1 MTKLYKTKFLLF
13 IVVLFVF
20 VCSGQN
26 NSKVYKETFKVADS
40 AILEIN
46 TSYADIEFDT
56 WDKNEVSIEAT
67 VILEGATEEDA
78 AIYFKNDPIQILGS
92 SKRIVITSNNKGPS
106 TFSNGHFN
114 VDDFSFN
121 MPEVNAMEHI
131 VVEIPE
137 LPEMPELPELPEM
150 PPLPSVSAFKF
161 DYKAY
166 EEEGEAYLKKWQKD
180 FDKNFDKDY
189 QKKIE
194 AWSEKMEA
202 KMQKAEIKREQAHQE
217 MEMAHKEK
225 ERAHKQ
231 REYAE
236 IEAHKVE
243 EEHKNNRVKKRTVF
257 ISRGGK
263 TKNFTIKK
271 KLKIMLPKSTKMNLN
286 IRHGE
291 VKLAQQ
297 TFNLKATLSHSNLS
311 GNIIEGN
318 NTMVNAS
325 YSPVAIQKW
334 NYGSLKADYS
344 DYITLDEVLF
354 LNLNT
359 TSSDVTINKILKKV
373 VINNKF
379 GPLKINYVD
388 NGFKDISITMQNA
401 ELECNLPN
409 SACNVDGLMYASELT
424 YPESVHVKKDC
435 SSNTT
440 MITGYHKNN
449 SSKKNI
455 SIDTKFSEVVLK

>member
-1 MTKLYKTKFLLF
+1 MTKLYKTKYLLLIIVLSVF
-13 IVVLFVF
+13 I
-20 VCSGQN
+20 CSGQKN
-26 NSKVYKETFKVADS
+26 NKVYKETFKVVDS
-40 AILEIN
+40 AILDIK

-78 AIYFKNDPIQILGS
+78 AMYFKDDPIQILGS
-92 SKRIVITSNNKGPS
+92 SKRIVVTSNNKGLS
-106 TFSNGHFN
+106 AFSSGHYN
-114 VDDFSFN
+114 MDDFSFN
-121 MPEVNAMEHI
+121 MPEVNAIEHI
-131 VVEIPE
+131 VVELPE
-137 LPEMPELPELPEM
+137 LPEMPKLPELPEM
-150 PPLPSVSAFKF
+150 PPLSSVSAFKF

-166 EEEGEAYLKKWQKD
+166 EEEGDAYLKKWQKD

-189 QKKIE
+189 QEKIE

-202 KMQKAEIKREQAHQE
+202 KMEKAEIKREKAHE
-217 MEMAHKEK
+217 KMEAVHLEIERLHKE
-225 ERAHKQ
+225 
-231 REYAE
+231 
-236 IEAHKVE
+236 IEHEHRLE
-243 EEHKNNRVKKRTVF
+243 EERHRNDAAAKRKVF
-257 ISRGGK
+257 LTKDGK
-263 TKNFTIKK
+263 AKNFNIKK
-271 KLKIMLPKSTKMNLN
+271 KLKIKVPKSIKMYLN

-297 TFNLKATLSHSNLS
+297 TFNLRATLSYSNLS

-325 YSPVAIQKW
+325 YSPVVIQKW

-344 DYITLDEVLF
+344 DYITLNEVLF

-359 TSSDVTINKILKKV
+359 TSSDVTINKIFKKV

-388 NGFKDISITMQNA
+388 SDFKDISITMQNA

-409 SACNVDGLMYASELT
+409 SACNLEGLMYASEIS

-435 SSNTT
+435 NSNTT
-440 MITGYHKNN
+440 MINGYHKNN

-455 SIDTKFSEVVLK
+455 TVDAKFSEVVLK

>member
-1 MTKLYKTKFLLF
+1 MTKLYRTKYLLLI
-13 IVVLFVF
+13 IVLSVF
-20 VCSGQN
+20 VCSGQK
-26 NSKVYKETFKVADS
+26 NSKVYKETFKVVDS
-40 AILEIN
+40 AILEIK

-67 VILEGATEEDA
+67 VVLEGATEEDA
-78 AIYFKNDPIQILGS
+78 ALYFKNEPIQILGS
-92 SKRIVITSNNKGPS
+92 SKRIVVTSNNKGPS
-106 TFSNGHFN
+106 AFSSGHFTM
-114 VDDFSFN
+114 DDFSFN
-121 MPEVNAMEHI
+121 MPEINAMKHI
-131 VVEIPE
+131 VVELPE
-137 LPEMPELPELPEM
+137 LPEMPEFPELPEM

-166 EEEGEAYLKKWQKD
+166 EEEGDAYLKKWQKD

-189 QKKIE
+189 QEKIE

-202 KMQKAEIKREQAHQE
+202 KMEKAEIKREKAQIRMEAAHLE
-217 MEMAHKEK
+217 R
-225 ERAHKQ
+225 ERAHEQ
-231 REYAE
+231 REQ
-236 IEAHKVE
+236 AHRLE
-243 EEHKNNRVKKRTVF
+243 EERHRNDPAAHRKVF
-257 ISRGGK
+257 ISREGK
-263 TKNFTIKK
+263 TKNFNIKK
-271 KLKIMLPKSTKMNLN
+271 KLKIKLPKSTKMNLN

-354 LNLNT
+354 LNLNA

-388 NGFKDISITMQNA
+388 GGFKDINITMQNA

-409 SACNVDGLMYASELT
+409 SACNLEGLMYASEFS
-424 YPESVHVKKDC
+424 YPEGVHVKKDC
-435 SSNTT
+435 NSNTT
-440 MITGYHKNN
+440 RISGYHKNN

-455 SIDTKFSEVVLK
+455 TIDTKFSEVVLK